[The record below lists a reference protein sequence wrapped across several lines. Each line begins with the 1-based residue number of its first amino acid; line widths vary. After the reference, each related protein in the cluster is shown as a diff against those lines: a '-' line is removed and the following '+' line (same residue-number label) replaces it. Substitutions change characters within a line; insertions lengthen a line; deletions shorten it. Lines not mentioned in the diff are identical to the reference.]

1 MRIVGKTAVLASL
14 LSALAAATTVVPL
27 PVEKIAAVSTQVIEG
42 TAGESW
48 SQWNPQHTLIYTYTR
63 FHVSR
68 TLKGSAARTV
78 VVRQLGGSAEGYTQH
93 VAGVRYWRQGEQS
106 VLFLHPSEGNDG
118 TLSVTGLM
126 QGNFAVYHTPT
137 GATMVSNGMP
147 GVSAYHPSTNAV
159 STYQGNVM
167 RLEELVSRVQKA
179 GLR

>member
-1 MRIVGKTAVLASL
+1 MKILGKTALLLCLISAVASG
-14 LSALAAATTVVPL
+14 TTVVPL
-27 PVEKIAAVSTQVIEG
+27 SVEKIAAASTQVIQG
-42 TAGESW
+42 TARESW

-68 TLKGSAARTV
+68 TLKGSAAQTV

-118 TLSVTGLM
+118 TLSVTGIM
-126 QGNFAVYHTPT
+126 QGNFAVYHTAK

-147 GVSAYHPSTNAV
+147 GVSAYQPSTNVV

-167 RLEELVSRVQKA
+167 RLEELLSRVQKA
-179 GLR
+179 GLQ